1 MRYHQ
6 YRYKFYLNAS
16 HAIYIQNRLG
26 QHHPHTWEITLDT
39 IKVVDGFVQFNDVE
53 RAIEQFLEQYQDK
66 NINDVE
72 PFNTLNPT
80 LENICEYFKEAIRS
94 LLVDKGWLLLK
105 IEISETPARSYIIDL
120 VAEEDVAV
128 HQMEEEQEG
137 AQKQKNFD
145 ELSNELLDSILLDTS
160 VSEKDVQ

>member
-16 HAIYIQNRLG
+16 HAIYIQNHLG

-128 HQMEEEQEG
+128 AQMETGQEG

-145 ELSNELLDSILLDTS
+145 ELSNELLDSILQEDDS
-160 VSEKDVQ
+160 AS